1 MNETLQALL
10 ILQERDIKLHTARTD
25 LEQIPKDATKIKAA
39 LTAKVQALEVAKQ
52 AQLEAEKAVK
62 AVELD
67 INTRKETITKLKMR
81 QGETKR
87 NEEYQMLGHEIIRYG
102 DDIDE
107 LETKELELMEVVDLK
122 KAEREAAKE
131 GLANEKQF
139 ATEQSQVLI
148 ARKKNA
154 ELKIQEVAG
163 DREEKAKNVDPD
175 ALALY
180 ERIFKQRGAGAIARV
195 SQTGKCEGC
204 NIKLPPADVHRLM
217 AGNDLVQCS
226 ECSRLLYL
234 A

>member
-131 GLANEKQF
+131 GLANERQF
-139 ATEQSQVLI
+139 ASVLLHLI
-148 ARKKNA
+148 
-154 ELKIQEVAG
+154 
-163 DREEKAKNVDPD
+163 
-175 ALALY
+175 
-180 ERIFKQRGAGAIARV
+180 
-195 SQTGKCEGC
+195 
-204 NIKLPPADVHRLM
+204 VH
-217 AGNDLVQCS
+217 
-226 ECSRLLYL
+226 
-234 A
+234 